1 MHDTFLNSWIIFLLS
16 IIKIMY
22 LMLQFILI
30 VIPLMLYYYLH
41 FIIII
46 TFVEEISVEIGK
58 IQKNAEELHIL
69 YFLIH
74 LFII

>member
-1 MHDTFLNSWIIFLLS
+1 MHDTFLNSWIILLLS
-16 IIKIMY
+16 IIKIIY

-30 VIPLMLYYYLH
+30 PLMLFYYLH
-41 FIIII
+41 FII